1 MKNILVCTIA
11 TLALTGP
18 GRAQDLVFSGTEFAD
33 WDYPQGLVTVT
44 ADGLEVKRF
53 GGAFNAVA
61 NAREFR
67 PRPIGDYGLRF
78 VRAASNHSR
87 ADLAGDQDPATW
99 WQPDPADGVN
109 NWWLEIDLGR
119 AVVADKVR
127 VIFPDQEG
135 ARPFSFFS
143 VYASPG
149 IAVFGGQTERIN
161 YNRLGRPVNNN
172 TATEVEFDLS
182 TTKLSQAVGEH
193 LISEETLDYDMVRFI
208 RFEAAG
214 LTPDAAL
221 AEIEVNGQGFNLA
234 TMVATEDRIED
245 GRPHWGGRT
254 WTSKARDCPGCGKG
268 SGAAA
273 LIDQD
278 IGFRGWNI
286 EASDKGNWRN
296 SGVWSVIDFGN
307 VFRVDRVIWVPIVS
321 GSGPFLYGYQ
331 RDKQGSWRAFEF
343 LTSDG
348 TPSNSA
354 DPEVEGPFKYELLSA
369 VDNSVRNYLFD
380 FRFPPRP
387 LRLLLWRVTRPEQ
400 HNRAAQLFIFHS
412 EGYPAQIE
420 LGSADIFLGGAR
432 SMRFVEWDADLPP
445 GTRIEIQ
452 TQTGN
457 GFETIERYF
466 LKNGKEVTKEAYE
479 AAKKRNRGDIVEERV
494 RDDTWSSWSES
505 HRFSGQEFLSPTPR
519 QWLRTRVRLISDD
532 PEAFPNLRG
541 LTFVASPPLITAGL
555 SGRIFPRE
563 AAVDSLQHFRYTIV
577 PEAFDRNDAGFD
589 RVIIALP
596 RGSEGEFL
604 AAAVAGTDVAA
615 TGLTDGDSL
624 IVDLPPPLVRRDSV
638 EVSFS
643 ARVSQSPTAFNA
655 FVGKSDAVDNIQG
668 VVPAEYGADLVF
680 VPGAVEGGT
689 LVRNITHT
697 AAFSPNGDGVND
709 FYELSFTVVKTQ
721 LQPVVRVY
729 NLAGRQVAELANA
742 RADRALYRWDGR
754 GPDGAVPPGVYMV
767 RIAVDA
773 DALDERVHRLVH
785 IAY

>member
-11 TLALTGP
+11 TLALAGP

-78 VRAASNHSR
+78 VRAASNHSQ

-615 TGLTDGDSL
+615 TGLTAGDSL

-638 EVSFS
+638 EVSFA

-680 VPGAVEGGT
+680 VPGAVEGGA

>member
-11 TLALTGP
+11 TLALAGP

-78 VRAASNHSR
+78 VRAASNHSQ

-127 VIFPDQEG
+127 VSFPDQEG

-172 TATEVEFDLS
+172 TATAVEFALS

-615 TGLTDGDSL
+615 TGLTAGDSL

-638 EVSFS
+638 EVSFA

-680 VPGAVEGGT
+680 VPGAVEGGA